1 MREAIHKLHD
11 TNEELQD
18 LNKLLALNYSDEI
31 VRKYIIFLFCL
42 VLKRFKRRQYISFL
56 FFFEQK
62 SMALSQEEKQKYIGL
77 LQNELNERKK
87 DVDEWKVRYF

>member
-31 VRKYIIFLFCL
+31 VRQILLFEL
-42 VLKRFKRRQYISFL
+42 RFKREIILL
-56 FFFEQK
+56 FSTEKYGFE
-62 SMALSQEEKQKYIGL
+62 SRGREKIHRIAEKRV
-77 LQNELNERKK
+77 E
-87 DVDEWKVRYF
+87 